1 MIYEIEVMDMK
12 RSGNREC
19 LAMCFMG
26 GLYPRMHGFAC
37 A

>member
-1 MIYEIEVMDMK
+1 MIFGIEVMDMK
-12 RSGNREC
+12 RPDNREC
-19 LAMCFMG
+19 LAMCDMG